1 MKLMVLDGNSLVNR
15 AFFGIKLLTTKDGR
29 YTNAIYGFQNILLN
43 LLAAHK
49 PDAVA
54 IAWDERAPTFR
65 HTAYDGYKA
74 TRHGMPEELAQ
85 QMPVLKELLT
95 DLGFVQ
101 VSKAGWEADDIL
113 GTLAAACEAAGGTT
127 LLATGDRDSL
137 QLVDDATTVLLAT
150 NKETIP
156 MDPAAIR
163 EKYGI
168 EPPQLIDVKSLMGD
182 ASDNIPG
189 VPGIGEKTALALIS
203 KFGSL
208 QGVYDNIDDKAVKP
222 GQRAKLTANRD
233 KADLSYMLGTI
244 RKDAPIE
251 TDPAAYLRQPGDPA
265 AAAQLLAALEM
276 HKLVDRWGLN
286 GGTAPAPSENAAPLE
301 TVEPSPLPLLLEGR
315 FYAARNADGDW
326 YLVQG
331 QDVYLPDTDRLAAIL
346 DSGAELWAFDAKPL
360 YRLALEHG
368 GIGSALRFD
377 GKLAAYLL
385 NPSASGY
392 EVHSLAAEYG
402 VHAAFACEAAP
413 DAGVLAGLCDTLA
426 AALDESGQR
435 KLLDEMELPL
445 ARVLADM
452 ERIGF
457 AIDADGIR
465 AFGDS
470 LRSELDGI
478 LHNIYTEVGYE
489 FNVNSPKKLGEA
501 LFDKLGLPPRKKN
514 ARGYSTDAE
523 TLESLR
529 PYNQVIDEILKYRT
543 YAKLLSTYVDG
554 LLNAEAADGRV
565 HSTFIQTEARTGR
578 ISSTEP
584 NLQNIPVRMEL
595 GREIRKLFVPRE
607 GCVLVDADYSQIELR
622 VLAHMSNDKNLIQ
635 AYRQAEADRAAAEEL
650 LSDPEMRELAQE
662 ELTAAREEMERLR
675 QELKLLLLP
684 KDPNDRKNV
693 ILEIRGGV
701 GGEESALFAH
711 SLLRMYTMY
720 AESRGWKLEIA
731 SINETELGGV
741 KDCSAVIEGDGA
753 WSRLKFESGVHRVQ
767 RVPETES
774 GGRIHTSA
782 ATVAVLP
789 EMEPVDVELNPADIE
804 MQVYRASGAGGQH
817 VNKTSSAVRLIH
829 KPTGTVVECQ
839 QERSQFQNR
848 DKAMRL
854 LASRLYEAEQ
864 EKVEGAYTAQRRR
877 QVGTGMRNE
886 RIRTYNFPQGRVT
899 DHRIGLTLYRLESVM
914 DGDLDEI
921 IDALVTA
928 DQAERLRSQGTD

>member
-65 HTAYDGYKA
+65 HNAYDGYKA

-150 NKETIP
+150 NKETLP

-208 QGVYDNIDDKAVKP
+208 QGVYDNIEDKAVKP

-251 TDPAAYLRQPGDPA
+251 SDPAAYVRRPGDPA

-276 HKLVDRWGLN
+276 HKMVARWDLEEGA
-286 GGTAPAPSENAAPLE
+286 APAAADAAPLE

-315 FYAARNADGDW
+315 FYAAQSASKEGDSAW

-331 QDVYLPDTDRLAAIL
+331 KDVYLPDADRLAAIL
-346 DSGAELWAFDAKPL
+346 DGDAEIWAFDAKPL

-368 GIGSALRFD
+368 GIGKALRFD

-392 EVHSLAAEYG
+392 EIHSLAAEYG
-402 VHAAFACEAAP
+402 VHADFTCEAAP
-413 DAGVLAGLCDTLA
+413 DAGVLAGLCDALA

-457 AIDADGIR
+457 AVDANGIR

-478 LHNIYTEVGYE
+478 LNNIYTEVGYE
-489 FNVNSPKKLGEA
+489 FNVNSPKQLGEA

-529 PYNQVIDEILKYRT
+529 PYSPVIDEILKYRT
-543 YAKLLSTYVDG
+543 YSKLLSTYVDG
-554 LLNAEAADGRV
+554 LLNATAADGRV

-584 NLQNIPVRMEL
+584 NLQNIPIRTEL
-595 GREIRKLFVPRE
+595 GSRLRGYFVAGQGE
-607 GCVLVDADYSQIELR
+607 TLVDADYSQIELR
-622 VLAHMSNDKNLIQ
+622 ILAHITGDEHMQQ
-635 AYRQAEADRAAAEEL
+635 AFLNGADIHRSTAAKIYHIPESEVTPQLRSASKAINFGIMYGKGAFSLGKDLGISVKEADAFLKTYLDTFPKVDGYMKDCIAHAKDKGYVETLFGRRRAL
-650 LSDPEMRELAQE
+650 PELASSNFQVRASGE
-662 ELTAAREEMERLR
+662 RMARNTPIQGTAADIIKLAMVHVWQRLRDEKLQARLLLQVHDELIVEAPDAEIDEVKRILKEEME
-675 QELKLLLLP
+675 
-684 KDPNDRKNV
+684 NV
-693 ILEIRGGV
+693 VHYSVPLTTEVGV
-701 GGEESALFAH
+701 GKTWLEAH
-711 SLLRMYTMY
+711 
-720 AESRGWKLEIA
+720 
-731 SINETELGGV
+731 
-741 KDCSAVIEGDGA
+741 
-753 WSRLKFESGVHRVQ
+753 
-767 RVPETES
+767 
-774 GGRIHTSA
+774 
-782 ATVAVLP
+782 
-789 EMEPVDVELNPADIE
+789 
-804 MQVYRASGAGGQH
+804 
-817 VNKTSSAVRLIH
+817 
-829 KPTGTVVECQ
+829 
-839 QERSQFQNR
+839 
-848 DKAMRL
+848 
-854 LASRLYEAEQ
+854 
-864 EKVEGAYTAQRRR
+864 
-877 QVGTGMRNE
+877 
-886 RIRTYNFPQGRVT
+886 
-899 DHRIGLTLYRLESVM
+899 
-914 DGDLDEI
+914 
-921 IDALVTA
+921 
-928 DQAERLRSQGTD
+928 

>member
-65 HTAYDGYKA
+65 HNAYDGYKA

-150 NKETIP
+150 NKETLP

-208 QGVYDNIDDKAVKP
+208 QGVYDNIEDKAVKP

-251 TDPAAYLRQPGDPA
+251 SDPAAYVRQPGDPA

-276 HKLVDRWGLN
+276 HKMVARWGLED
-286 GGTAPAPSENAAPLE
+286 GAAPATADAAPLE

-315 FYAARNADGDW
+315 FYAAQSASKEGDSAW

-331 QDVYLPDTDRLAAIL
+331 KDVYLPDADRLAAIL
-346 DSGAELWAFDAKPL
+346 DGDAEIWAFDAKPL

-368 GIGSALRFD
+368 GIGKALRFD

-402 VHAAFACEAAP
+402 VHTDFTCEAAP
-413 DAGVLAGLCDTLA
+413 DAGVLAGLCDALA
-426 AALDESGQR
+426 ESGQR

-457 AIDADGIR
+457 AVDADGIR

-470 LRSELDGI
+470 LRGELDGI
-478 LHNIYTEVGYE
+478 LNNIYTEVGYE
-489 FNVNSPKKLGEA
+489 FNVNSPKQLGEA

-529 PYNQVIDEILKYRT
+529 PYSPVIDEILKYRT
-543 YAKLLSTYVDG
+543 YSKLLSTYVDG
-554 LLNAEAADGRV
+554 LLNATAADGRV

-584 NLQNIPVRMEL
+584 NLQNIPIRTEL
-595 GREIRKLFVPRE
+595 GSRLRSYFVAGQGE
-607 GCVLVDADYSQIELR
+607 TLVDADYSQI
-622 VLAHMSNDKNLIQ
+622 
-635 AYRQAEADRAAAEEL
+635 
-650 LSDPEMRELAQE
+650 
-662 ELTAAREEMERLR
+662 
-675 QELKLLLLP
+675 
-684 KDPNDRKNV
+684 
-693 ILEIRGGV
+693 
-701 GGEESALFAH
+701 
-711 SLLRMYTMY
+711 
-720 AESRGWKLEIA
+720 
-731 SINETELGGV
+731 
-741 KDCSAVIEGDGA
+741 
-753 WSRLKFESGVHRVQ
+753 
-767 RVPETES
+767 
-774 GGRIHTSA
+774 
-782 ATVAVLP
+782 
-789 EMEPVDVELNPADIE
+789 
-804 MQVYRASGAGGQH
+804 
-817 VNKTSSAVRLIH
+817 
-829 KPTGTVVECQ
+829 
-839 QERSQFQNR
+839 
-848 DKAMRL
+848 
-854 LASRLYEAEQ
+854 
-864 EKVEGAYTAQRRR
+864 
-877 QVGTGMRNE
+877 
-886 RIRTYNFPQGRVT
+886 
-899 DHRIGLTLYRLESVM
+899 
-914 DGDLDEI
+914 
-921 IDALVTA
+921 
-928 DQAERLRSQGTD
+928 